1 MHDAT
6 SLLQVKV
13 LAAGTVEGS
22 NARVCARDIVYVIA
36 AFAEQLGIDP
46 ERLRLEWISA
56 AEGEKFAKTIREM
69 TEDLKKLGP
78 SPVVKSLRKAD

>member
-6 SLLQVKV
+6 SLRQVKV

-46 ERLRLEWISA
+46 EPAVNEW
-56 AEGEKFAKTIREM
+56 E
-69 TEDLKKLGP
+69 
-78 SPVVKSLRKAD
+78 